1 MNQNRLNITLLEL
14 CEIPSPS
21 QNERQVAD
29 YILDRVS
36 SLGVDVVED
45 EAVKDIGGNTGN
57 LVVRLSDNDNDND
70 KPSLLLSAH
79 MDTVDPKLGS
89 SNKIN
94 VMVSDGIVHTDGKT
108 ILGADDK
115 AGVAIALEMIHY
127 VVENPG
133 DLVTPLEIVFT
144 VQEEIGVLGASY
156 LKKTN
161 LVSKCGFVLD
171 GDTEVGTVIVK
182 SPYKWKYFLDVLGK
196 SAHAALDPE
205 KGINAIKVLSSIIG
219 ELPCGRIDN
228 NTVTNYGIV
237 SGGTTTNVVTDQAKL
252 IGELRG
258 HDIEKINYVQTEMFV
273 NIQKITQEFG
283 ANFDINWTSLYSGY
297 VVSND
302 SQCMQYFMSACSKLG
317 IEPKTV
323 VTDGGGDANHLNG
336 AGINCVPF
344 GLGMKA
350 IHTNQE
356 HISLADLHLAFNL
369 LLECLRQ
376 NR

>member
-144 VQEEIGVLGASY
+144 VQEEIGGLGASY

-237 SGGTTTNVVTDQAKL
+237 TGGTTTNVVADQAKL

-258 HDIEKINYVQTEMFV
+258 HDIE
-273 NIQKITQEFG
+273 
-283 ANFDINWTSLYSGY
+283 
-297 VVSND
+297 
-302 SQCMQYFMSACSKLG
+302 
-317 IEPKTV
+317 
-323 VTDGGGDANHLNG
+323 
-336 AGINCVPF
+336 
-344 GLGMKA
+344 
-350 IHTNQE
+350 
-356 HISLADLHLAFNL
+356 
-369 LLECLRQ
+369 
-376 NR
+376 